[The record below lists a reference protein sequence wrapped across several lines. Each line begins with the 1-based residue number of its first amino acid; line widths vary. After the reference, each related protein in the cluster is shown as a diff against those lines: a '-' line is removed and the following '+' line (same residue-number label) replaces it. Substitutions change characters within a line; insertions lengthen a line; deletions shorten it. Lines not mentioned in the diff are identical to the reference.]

1 MPIEPPTDSQY
12 GFVACQIIRR
22 VADATDSDDFPDAVA
37 ASGQV
42 LFKPQVQVS
51 KVSSPSAFAVQET
64 VTVTLDDQGRIT
76 SPGNASLFGVW
87 LLAGVYSVTFQLNN
101 ATLPSLIIEVTTDH
115 TPAAPLDLVTAGS
128 YTPPTGVTVQTL
140 IIPSTVTTGQ
150 VLMLDDTRTL
160 VGVPFAA
167 LDVDAAANAEASAEV
182 ARSSAQTAQGAA
194 VTASEQAGIATTAA
208 VRAEQIVADL
218 EGWEPGGGGSS
229 SWSAITGKPAVI
241 AAGESVVEAR
251 AVIGAVSVE
260 DLPDVSGFATTVALS
275 EGLAGKQP
283 VGDYVLVSQ
292 LPDVSGLATK
302 TALTEGL
309 ATKQPVGDY
318 ATTTALTSG
327 LAGKQPVGDYA
338 LVSQLPDVSGLATTT
353 ALTSGLAGKQ
363 DAGDYATRAELPD
376 VSGLATTAYV
386 DQTVGDIDTVLSGI
400 LGGE

>member
-1 MPIEPPTDSQY
+1 MPIEPPTDSAY
-12 GFVACQIIRR
+12 GFVVCQIIRR

-37 ASGQV
+37 ASGRV

-51 KVSSPSAFAVQET
+51 KVSAPSAFAVRET

-87 LLAGVYSVTFQLNN
+87 LLAGVYSVIFQLDN
-101 ATLPSLIIEVTTDH
+101 ATLPSMTIEVTTDH

-128 YTPPTGVTVQTL
+128 YTPPSGVTVQTL
-140 IIPSTVTTGQ
+140 VIPSTVTTGQ

-182 ARSSAQTAQGAA
+182 ARSSAQTAEA
-194 VTASEQAGIATTAA
+194 AA
-208 VRAEQIVADL
+208 VRAEQIAADL
-218 EGWEPGGGGSS
+218 EGWEPDGGGSS

-241 AAGESVVEAR
+241 AAGESAVEAR

-338 LVSQLPDVSGLATTT
+338 
-353 ALTSGLAGKQ
+353 
-363 DAGDYATRAELPD
+363 TRAELPD
-376 VSGLATTAYV
+376 LGAYATTAYV
-386 DQTVGDIDTVLSGI
+386 DQMVGDIDTVLAGI